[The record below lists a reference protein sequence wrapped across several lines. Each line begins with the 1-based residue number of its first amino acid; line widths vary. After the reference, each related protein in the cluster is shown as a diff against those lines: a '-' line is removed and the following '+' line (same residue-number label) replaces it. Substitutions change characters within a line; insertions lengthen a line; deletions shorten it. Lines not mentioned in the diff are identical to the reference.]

1 MVPMIC
7 FGLVLAAIA
16 GVAFWIMSM
25 RREAALAR
33 MGMSRHDLALKAA
46 VKAYAEKRGASV
58 TFEGLAM
65 HVKGPRA
72 EGTKTMHALKI
83 MCPEGAEAKW
93 ELSIGFTL
101 REFIPDAFDESFAK
115 AAADDLAK
123 LAPQIA
129 ALSEDEL
136 RARLRAEV
144 NSTRSPSE
152 GLATCARPL
161 TKRFELRVVLDG
173 FDLSG
178 LPAAARGRLS
188 ESDDAL
194 MQQALAQTLSTPPH
208 VDEGAVKGAHAHV
221 WLSRAAEIFG
231 PMPHVIVAE
240 GKGLRWM
247 SATPERSEERLIELA
262 RASMASG
269 PMKGVMWAWDGQQ
282 LHESA
287 IVTHSI
293 MGPTTPDYTLTLPLA
308 MHPLLSIQASSDG
321 SFGVRRRR

>member
-7 FGLVLAAIA
+7 VGLVLAALV
-16 GVAFWIMSM
+16 GVALWIMSL
-25 RREAALAR
+25 RKEAALAR
-33 MGMSRHDLALKAA
+33 IGMSRHDLALKAA
-46 VKAYAEKRGASV
+46 AKAYAEKRGASV

-65 HVKGPRA
+65 HVKGPLG
-72 EGTKTMHALKI
+72 EGTKTIHALKL
-83 MCPEGAEAKW
+83 MCPLGEESKW
-93 ELSIGFTL
+93 EQSIGFTL
-101 REFIPDAFDESFAK
+101 REFIPDAFDEAFAR

-144 NSTRSPSE
+144 NSTRMPSE

-178 LPAAARGRLS
+178 LPEAARRRLS
-188 ESDDAL
+188 ESDDVL

-208 VDEGAVKGAHAHV
+208 VDEGAIQGAHAHV

-231 PMPHVIVAE
+231 SMPQVIVAE
-240 GKGLRWM
+240 GEGLRWM
-247 SATPERSEERLIELA
+247 AATPERSEERLIELA
-262 RASMASG
+262 RVSMKSG
-269 PMKGVMWAWDGQQ
+269 PRKGMMWAWDGQQ
-282 LHESA
+282 LHESS

-308 MHPLLSIQASSDG
+308 MHPLLGIQASRDG